1 VAQETPPVQPDQA
14 SSSPRLT
21 PRLRHVLLKPKCVM
35 AVALTRLVKR
45 PVDGCRETRY
55 RSRRSQRV
63 PVRVKAEDVRDF
75 SADWKDR
82 SNRR

>member
-1 VAQETPPVQPDQA
+1 
-14 SSSPRLT
+14 
-21 PRLRHVLLKPKCVM
+21 M

-75 SADWKDR
+75 SADWKDG